1 MALWLTILVDSREM
15 KGKKTRN
22 KIMNRM
28 NMMRMRMVVGR
39 IRMMRLMRITRMMM
53 MMRVAPRESRRM

>member
-1 MALWLTILVDSREM
+1 MKSR
-15 KGKKTRN
+15 KTSN
-22 KIMNRM
+22 KIIHRM

-53 MMRVAPRESRRM
+53 MMMRVAPRESRRM